1 MREVATNDLSG
12 PGDTLHKHDIRQGA
26 HGRTDGR
33 IDGWTRFT
41 YLQSEE
47 IDLYEEMSHNAYET
61 HRVMI
66 IGLKAEN

>member
-1 MREVATNDLSG
+1 MTSVDQEIHSINMTSGREHTD
-12 PGDTLHKHDIRQGA
+12 
-26 HGRTDGR
+26 GRTDGR

-61 HRVMI
+61 HRAMI